1 MWHSSL
7 CYTWLVESEEPK
19 PEESQVSS
27 EASNVSSRSQDGC
40 LLSCWALV
48 LIPLLLWSSQCNELY
63 TEVTEADGCE
73 YDYIRPMAP
82 GNTVI

>member
-1 MWHSSL
+1 M
-7 CYTWLVESEEPK
+7 ESEEPK

-40 LLSCWALV
+40 LLSSWVLV

-63 TEVTEADGCE
+63 TESQKLMDVRMTILDQWPQE
-73 YDYIRPMAP
+73 
-82 GNTVI
+82 TVISL